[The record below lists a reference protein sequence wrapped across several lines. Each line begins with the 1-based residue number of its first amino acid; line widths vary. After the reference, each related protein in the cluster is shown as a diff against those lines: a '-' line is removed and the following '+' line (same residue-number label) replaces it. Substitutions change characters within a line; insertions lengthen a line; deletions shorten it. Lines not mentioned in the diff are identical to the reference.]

1 MVGKVGKDVFLR
13 RTLAYGTTYGIGVF
27 CLTEEGEQ
35 QIGWVPEN
43 NQTVLDDG
51 YVRQTYCLPGFRAK
65 VDTATSKIR
74 ADKFTKISIYLKG
87 HGHGLRMLAC
97 PIET

>member
-1 MVGKVGKDVFLR
+1 MVGKVGKDVFWR

-43 NQTVLDDG
+43 NQTVLDV
-51 YVRQTYCLPGFRAK
+51 VRQIYCLPGFRAK
-65 VDTATSKIR
+65 IDTATSKTM
-74 ADKFTKISIYLKG
+74 ADKFTKITS
-87 HGHGLRMLAC
+87 
-97 PIET
+97 

>member
-43 NQTVLDDG
+43 NQTVLDV
-51 YVRQTYCLPGFRAK
+51 VRQTYCLPGFRAK
-65 VDTATSKIR
+65 IDTATSKTM
-74 ADKFTKISIYLKG
+74 ADKFTKITIYLICE
-87 HGHGLRMLAC
+87 LQL
-97 PIET
+97 

>member
-35 QIGWVPEN
+35 HIGWVPEN
-43 NQTVLDDG
+43 NQTVLDV
-51 YVRQTYCLPGFRAK
+51 VRQTYCLPSFRAK
-65 VDTATSKIR
+65 IDTAASKTI
-74 ADKFTKISIYLKG
+74 AYKFTKITIYL
-87 HGHGLRMLAC
+87 LCELQ
-97 PIET
+97 

>member
-13 RTLAYGTTYGIGVF
+13 RTLAYGTTYSIGVF

-43 NQTVLDDG
+43 NQTVLDV
-51 YVRQTYCLPGFRAK
+51 VRQTYCLPSFRAK
-65 VDTATSKIR
+65 TDTAASKTI
-74 ADKFTKISIYLKG
+74 ADKFTKITIYL
-87 HGHGLRMLAC
+87 LCELQ
-97 PIET
+97 